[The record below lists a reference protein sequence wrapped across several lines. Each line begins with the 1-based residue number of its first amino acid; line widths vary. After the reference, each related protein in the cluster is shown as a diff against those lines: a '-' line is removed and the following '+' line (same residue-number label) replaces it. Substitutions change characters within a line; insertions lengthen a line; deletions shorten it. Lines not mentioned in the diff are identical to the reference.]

1 MAPTLNEARE
11 VIGDNNSVV
20 SNVWERNHIILN
32 STQDDSRIVKAEEPS
47 ISTNSS
53 SSELQLH
60 IKEEPVAATTQ
71 PIEAKVMDRYFTD
84 SELDEKRR
92 FEEQKRQLE
101 ERAER
106 LRNLSFNVKSSE
118 QLSTDDIE
126 HVPAYLRKEMNLE
139 KGVNSADKFYS
150 GYTVGM
156 KNEGQDDNQVSINTI
171 NTFLDGKK
179 PD

>member
-1 MAPTLNEARE
+1 MAAPEAPKAEPTF
-11 VIGDNNSVV
+11 
-20 SNVWERNHIILN
+20 ERNL
-32 STQDDSRIVKAEEPS
+32 
-47 ISTNSS
+47 
-53 SSELQLH
+53 SEQ
-60 IKEEPVAATTQ
+60 EVE
-71 PIEAKVMDRYFTD
+71 
-84 SELDEKRR
+84 EKRR

-106 LRNLSFNVKSSE
+106 LRNLSFNVRSTE
-118 QLSTDDIE
+118 PVNTDDYE
-126 HVPAYLRKEMNLE
+126 NVPAYLRKEMNLD

-156 KNEGQDDNQVSINTI
+156 NKEGENKNQASINTI